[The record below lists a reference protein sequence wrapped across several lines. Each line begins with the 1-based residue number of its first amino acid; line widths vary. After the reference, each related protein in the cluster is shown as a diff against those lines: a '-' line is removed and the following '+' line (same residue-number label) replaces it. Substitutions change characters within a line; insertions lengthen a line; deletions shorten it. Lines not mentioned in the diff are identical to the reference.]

1 MQQKN
6 QAGPRIYAELAACL
20 LGLTH
25 FQPSVI
31 LPGCSAFFISTPMI
45 TRRQHIANVALQL
58 FGEKGFANTSTQAV
72 AKAAGVSEALIFKH
86 FGSKDQLLDF
96 IIKSGYQRIIEQNRG
111 GLLETDPLTFIHSV
125 IDLPYKMVQDEPYF
139 WKLQYRLADYETA
152 RQQHERF
159 MRPVPARLQTAF
171 AQLGYAEPEKETEL
185 LLLLIEA
192 LWKIEANQPD
202 EHVRDMLEFIK
213 RKYGA
218 RGGSR

>member
-1 MQQKN
+1 
-6 QAGPRIYAELAACL
+6 
-20 LGLTH
+20 
-25 FQPSVI
+25 
-31 LPGCSAFFISTPMI
+31 MI

-58 FGEKGFANTSTQAV
+58 FGEKGFNNTSTQVV

-96 IIKSGYQRIIEQNRG
+96 IIRNGYQRIIEHNRG
-111 GLLETDPLTFIHSV
+111 GLLETDALTFIHSV

-159 MRPVPARLQTAF
+159 MRPVPARLKVAF
-171 AQLGYAEPEKETEL
+171 AELGYADPGKETEL

-202 EHVRDMLEFIK
+202 EHVKDMLQFIK
-213 RKYGA
+213 RKYQAQG
-218 RGGSR
+218 

>member
-1 MQQKN
+1 
-6 QAGPRIYAELAACL
+6 
-20 LGLTH
+20 
-25 FQPSVI
+25 
-31 LPGCSAFFISTPMI
+31 MI

-111 GLLETDPLTFIHSV
+111 GMLETDPLAFIHSV

-139 WKLQYRLADYETA
+139 WKL
-152 RQQHERF
+152 
-159 MRPVPARLQTAF
+159 PARLQQAF
-171 AQLGYAEPEKETEL
+171 EQLGYAEPEKETEL

-202 EHVRDMLEFIK
+202 QHVRDMLEFIK
-213 RKYGA
+213 RKYSQ
-218 RGGSR
+218 R

>member
-1 MQQKN
+1 
-6 QAGPRIYAELAACL
+6 
-20 LGLTH
+20 
-25 FQPSVI
+25 
-31 LPGCSAFFISTPMI
+31 MI

-96 IIKSGYQRIIEQNRG
+96 IIKSGYQRIIEHNRG
-111 GLLETDPLTFIHSV
+111 GMLETDPLAFIHSV
-125 IDLPYKMVQDEPYF
+125 IDLPYKMVQEEPYF

-159 MRPVPARLQTAF
+159 MRPVPTRLQTAF
-171 AQLGYAEPEKETEL
+171 AQLGYPDPEKETQL

-192 LWKIEANQPD
+192 LWKIEANKTD
-202 EHVRDMLEFIK
+202 EHVRDMLDFIK
-213 RKYGA
+213 RKYQTQGPA
-218 RGGSR
+218 GK